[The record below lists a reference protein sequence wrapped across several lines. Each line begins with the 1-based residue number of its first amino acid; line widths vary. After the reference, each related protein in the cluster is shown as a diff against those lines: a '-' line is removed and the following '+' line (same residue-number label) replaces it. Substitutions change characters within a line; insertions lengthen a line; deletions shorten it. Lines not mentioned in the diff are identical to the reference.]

1 MLAEARGFALL
12 TRRVRKD
19 HQELRH
25 LRRPSR
31 HLVRDKAEG
40 KINLTPRDHTRKA
53 YKHWMTRVAQK
64 RQTAFRM
71 HPSWQGRAVHEAP
84 LERRLDEAQEFLDTK
99 KNAMSTAVVAGR
111 HAVCAH
117 RGSKSAKSAR
127 ILSPLPSSVHDST
140 DPSSGWRSTKLY
152 SFFAR

>member
-1 MLAEARGFALL
+1 MLGEARGFALL

-19 HQELRH
+19 HQELRR

-40 KINLTPRDHTRKA
+40 KINLTPRDHTWKA

-84 LERRLDEAQEFLDTK
+84 LESRLDEAQEFLDTK
-99 KNAMSTAVVAGR
+99 KKRDEHGGR
-111 HAVCAH
+111 RRESRSVCSPRLKVSKVCAH
-117 RGSKSAKSAR
+117 LVTTALFRPR
-127 ILSPLPSSVHDST
+127 LD
-140 DPSSGWRSTKLY
+140 
-152 SFFAR
+152 

>member
-40 KINLTPRDHTRKA
+40 KDQLDATRSYMESIQALDDTSHPR
-53 YKHWMTRVAQK
+53 
-64 RQTAFRM
+64 
-71 HPSWQGRAVHEAP
+71 AP
-84 LERRLDEAQEFLDTK
+84 DGLSDAPKL
-99 KNAMSTAVVAGR
+99 AG
-111 HAVCAH
+111 AC
-117 RGSKSAKSAR
+117 G
-127 ILSPLPSSVHDST
+127 P
-140 DPSSGWRSTKLY
+140 
-152 SFFAR
+152 